1 MKSLM
6 MLTAALVLTAS
17 VATAADSPKSA
28 AAVEKAPAA
37 KAHVLSR
44 GELEKLLASPEKI
57 LIIDVRRPDEVTA
70 IGGFPVYLSIQ
81 IKELENSLKWIP
93 QGREIVTVSNH
104 ASRAAKA
111 ADLLANH
118 GFKVAGAAGAQTFEQ
133 DGGKIVHIPAP
144 APATAAAH

>member
-17 VATAADSPKSA
+17 VATAADSPKSGGA
-28 AAVEKAPAA
+28 AEKAPAS

-44 GELEKLLASPEKI
+44 PELEKLLGTPEKV
-57 LIIDVRRPDEVTA
+57 LVIDVRRPDEVTS

-111 ADLLANH
+111 ADLLASH
-118 GFKVAGAAGAQTFEQ
+118 GFKVAGAAGVQTFEQ
-133 DGGKIVHIPAP
+133 DGGKITHIPVP
-144 APATAAAH
+144 AAASAAAR

>member
-17 VATAADSPKSA
+17 VATAADSPKA
-28 AAVEKAPAA
+28 AAAAEKAP

-133 DGGKIVHIPAP
+133 DGGKIVHIPVP